1 MPGWLVGCL
10 AKKINNKFG
19 LRLSVHFSH
28 AIEFKCLQFSIF
40 FFFFLWH
47 LIGFVWQKNLTNHC
61 INCWPFKQ
69 QIFRF

>member
-40 FFFFLWH
+40 FFFF
-47 LIGFVWQKNLTNHC
+47 FVAFDRICLAKEFNKSLHKLLA
-61 INCWPFKQ
+61 I
-69 QIFRF
+69 